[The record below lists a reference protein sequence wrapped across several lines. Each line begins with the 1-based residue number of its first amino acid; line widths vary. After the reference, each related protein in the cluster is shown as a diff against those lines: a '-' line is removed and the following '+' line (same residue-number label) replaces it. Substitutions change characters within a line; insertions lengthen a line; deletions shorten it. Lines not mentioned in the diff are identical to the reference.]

1 MGAALWIG
9 PVIVAAV
16 IAGLINVAGWFVTLR
31 HTRRLEQERRAEKVT
46 DTQTAILAE
55 IRSDLT
61 TLNIDVAKEVAATR
75 ERLAA
80 APDDK
85 PYTPFV
91 PKDSGAIVF
100 SAIVSEIAVLPT
112 NVIDPVVLHYKLR
125 EAIAHFADDLR
136 ADSFSRLP
144 ADRKLAMME
153 DYFRLRAHAAVLAR
167 DAISALERSLG
178 LPASIS
184 NTALAPLDQGSASA
198 GWAASDRTSS
208 SSVKPPYRPD

>member
-16 IAGLINVAGWFVTLR
+16 IAGLINVVGWFVTLR

-100 SAIVSEIAVLPT
+100 SAIVSEIAVLRVSSTQSYCTTNCAKRLLTSPT
-112 NVIDPVVLHYKLR
+112 
-125 EAIAHFADDLR
+125 
-136 ADSFSRLP
+136 
-144 ADRKLAMME
+144 
-153 DYFRLRAHAAVLAR
+153 
-167 DAISALERSLG
+167 ISARIRS
-178 LPASIS
+178 A
-184 NTALAPLDQGSASA
+184 DF
-198 GWAASDRTSS
+198 
-208 SSVKPPYRPD
+208 PPTVSWQ